1 MFIAK
6 CGGETARRIN
16 QMHTNNGDG
25 TYTENAS
32 ALGLA
37 DDMQTWSS
45 AWGDFDNDG
54 DMDVFV
60 GASSGTHKLMQN
72 NNDGTFSN
80 VTSTS
85 GVDLLTS
92 TGIEHVTH
100 DFDNDGNL
108 DIASNGNLLIGNGDM
123 TFTLYEDILSGSNGS
138 FGDLNNDG
146 FIDAFNSSIY
156 MNDANANNWVKLNLT
171 GVASNINGIGARVEV
186 YTNSGTQIRDVRSGD
201 GFRFMSSL
209 NTHFGLGEETTINNI
224 VIYWPSGTID
234 NIPNPTINTILAVT
248 EGQFLSVEDF
258 ELSGIVIHPN
268 PVKDII
274 KINTTVNLT
283 NKIAT
288 VFDINGKRML
298 NKKMDSYSLNVSQL
312 TSGVYFLRLESNG
325 RSISRKFIKL

>member
-1 MFIAK
+1 
-6 CGGETARRIN
+6 
-16 QMHTNNGDG
+16 
-25 TYTENAS
+25 
-32 ALGLA
+32 
-37 DDMQTWSS
+37 
-45 AWGDFDNDG
+45 
-54 DMDVFV
+54 
-60 GASSGTHKLMQN
+60 
-72 NNDGTFSN
+72 
-80 VTSTS
+80 
-85 GVDLLTS
+85 
-92 TGIEHVTH
+92 
-100 DFDNDGNL
+100 
-108 DIASNGNLLIGNGDM
+108 
-123 TFTLYEDILSGSNGS
+123 
-138 FGDLNNDG
+138 
-146 FIDAFNSSIY
+146 
-156 MNDANANNWVKLNLT
+156 
-171 GVASNINGIGARVEV
+171 
-186 YTNSGTQIRDVRSGD
+186 
-201 GFRFMSSL
+201 MSSL

-298 NKKMDSYSLNVSQL
+298 NKKMDSYSIDVSQL